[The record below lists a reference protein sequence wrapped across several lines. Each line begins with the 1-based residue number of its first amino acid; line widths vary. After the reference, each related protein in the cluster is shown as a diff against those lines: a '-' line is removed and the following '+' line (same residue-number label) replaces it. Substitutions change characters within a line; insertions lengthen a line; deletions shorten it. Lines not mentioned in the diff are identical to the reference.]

1 MGLSAD
7 QTAAALDMKPR
18 AVRVAQ
24 HRALAKLRSYVRDQT
39 ARAAER

>member
-7 QTAAALDMKPR
+7 ETAEAVGVTPG

-24 HRALAKLRSYVRDQT
+24 HRALAKLRMAIKPEDYT
-39 ARAAER
+39 